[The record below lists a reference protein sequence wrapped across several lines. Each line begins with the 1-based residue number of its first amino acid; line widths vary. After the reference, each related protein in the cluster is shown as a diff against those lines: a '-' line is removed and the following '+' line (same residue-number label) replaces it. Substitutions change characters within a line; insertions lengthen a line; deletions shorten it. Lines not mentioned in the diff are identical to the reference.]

1 MNKFDIDGTLREMES
16 LLSGGKL
23 ESSVPMKKFTTFK
36 IGGPADILYTADSK
50 EEATEVISYCIRKGL
65 PYFYIGGGSNLLVK
79 DEGYRGVMIR
89 PGTGMAQISVEGKL
103 LKAGAG
109 TRLSSLASAAS
120 GASLSG
126 LEFAAGIPG
135 SVGGAVMMNAGA
147 YDMEIK
153 DTIKSATAILP
164 DGNIK
169 TFSADELDL
178 SYRHSIFAENNAMIV
193 EAEFELKDGNKE
205 DIIAKIKDLNDRRR
219 KKQPLEYPSAG
230 STFKRPKGDYAGRLI
245 EASGCSDLAYGGARV
260 SPKHAGFII
269 NDANATAADVLN
281 LIEIVRLRV
290 KEFSGVNLETEIC
303 IVGE

>member
-1 MNKFDIDGTLREMES
+1 
-16 LLSGGKL
+16 
-23 ESSVPMKKFTTFK
+23 
-36 IGGPADILYTADSK
+36 
-50 EEATEVISYCIRKGL
+50 
-65 PYFYIGGGSNLLVK
+65 
-79 DEGYRGVMIR
+79 
-89 PGTGMAQISVEGKL
+89 
-103 LKAGAG
+103 
-109 TRLSSLASAAS
+109 
-120 GASLSG
+120 
-126 LEFAAGIPG
+126 
-135 SVGGAVMMNAGA
+135 MMNAGA